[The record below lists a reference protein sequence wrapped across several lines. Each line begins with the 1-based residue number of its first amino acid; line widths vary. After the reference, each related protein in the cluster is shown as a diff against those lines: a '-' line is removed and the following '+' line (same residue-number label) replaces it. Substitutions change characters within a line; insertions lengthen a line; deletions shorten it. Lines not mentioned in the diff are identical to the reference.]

1 MFLTLTFVFLDL
13 DLNLPF
19 HHLFLGVIIIKQAK
33 KLSILS
39 HMFM

>member
-1 MFLTLTFVFLDL
+1 MFLTLTCMYL
-13 DLNLPF
+13 DLNLDLPF
-19 HHLFLGVIIIKQAK
+19 YHLILGVIIIEEAK